1 MNERKARRE
10 MNKWNKLILSVAIDF
25 VGMSSYIVPGAGNI
39 SDIGWAPVQAFIV
52 HHLYNNR
59 LLTTLSFIEEVL
71 PFTDIVPSA
80 TIGWLMEYTRGGKKA
95 QGEAEQMRK

>member
-1 MNERKARRE
+1 V
-10 MNKWNKLILSVAIDF
+10 LSGK
-25 VGMSSYIVPGAGNI
+25 VGCTTRLSIHIWAANIVI
-39 SDIGWAPVQAFIV
+39 MC
-52 HHLYNNR
+52 R

-95 QGEAEQMRK
+95 QGTPHYQSQLAPT

>member
-1 MNERKARRE
+1 
-10 MNKWNKLILSVAIDF
+10 
-25 VGMSSYIVPGAGNI
+25 MSSYIVPGAGNI

-59 LLTTLSFIEEVL
+59 LLTTLSFIEELL

-80 TIGWLMEYTRGGKKA
+80 TIGWLMEYTRAGKKA
-95 QGEAEQMRK
+95 QTEAEQAQK